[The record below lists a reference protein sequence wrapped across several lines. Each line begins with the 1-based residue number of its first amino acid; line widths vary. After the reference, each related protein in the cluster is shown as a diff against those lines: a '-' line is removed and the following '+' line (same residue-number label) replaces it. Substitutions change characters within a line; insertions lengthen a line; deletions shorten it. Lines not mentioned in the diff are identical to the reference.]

1 MEIKAKKEGRLA
13 DADGMGQ
20 IMWVQHALQD
30 GPRARQ
36 ADLPE
41 RGAQEL
47 DGAAV
52 ERVERVSARDSALS
66 HKRFLSREQGRV
78 QFALRR
84 GKRAV
89 YRERPCCVWR
99 KNQ

>member
-1 MEIKAKKEGRLA
+1 
-13 DADGMGQ
+13 
-20 IMWVQHALQD
+20 MWVQHALQD

-52 ERVERVSARDSALS
+52 ERVERVSARDRALS
-66 HKRFLSREQGRV
+66 HKHFLSREQGRV
-78 QFALRR
+78 QLALRR
-84 GKRAV
+84 GERAV

-99 KNQ
+99 KQQ

>member
-1 MEIKAKKEGRLA
+1 
-13 DADGMGQ
+13 
-20 IMWVQHALQD
+20 MWVQHALQD

-52 ERVERVSARDSALS
+52 ERVERVSALDSALS

-78 QFALRR
+78 QLALRR
-84 GKRAV
+84 GERAV

-99 KNQ
+99 TKQ